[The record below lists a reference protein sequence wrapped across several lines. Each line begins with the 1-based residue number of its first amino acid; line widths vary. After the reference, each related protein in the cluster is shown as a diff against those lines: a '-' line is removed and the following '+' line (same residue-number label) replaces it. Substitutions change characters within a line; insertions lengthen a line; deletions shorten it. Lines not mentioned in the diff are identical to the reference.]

1 MLENSTIVI
10 VTGAELI
17 VLAAATGA
25 VVGDLWVLPSG
36 KSPGPPQTLAMARIR
51 LWRLLGWCLGVYTL
65 CNAAELLLRTA
76 DMSDLAI
83 PQAFPEIA
91 TVLSK
96 THYGHLWLWRGAAL
110 LAAWIAWGVYRRK
123 YGSRASAAG
132 FIALAVI
139 ALTLSASGHAGDD
152 GILSLANLA
161 DWLHILGAFLWG
173 GGIIATAVII
183 FPVLLRAPQP
193 EHGLAATAGLRLSSL
208 AGMALGMVLIS
219 GIYNAWLQIGTWH
232 GLWSTLYGQLLVA
245 KLLLVAGMT
254 ALGAVNRYR
263 YVPALQRRAGRPE
276 PRMLFPLPRFLRAG
290 NDAASAVHF
299 LRSLW
304 VETVLLLGVLI
315 LAAALSQQTPAAHAE
330 HDGMPEH
337 MHSDIQGKSDL
348 FTLPFKGRAGVGMGF
363 LIQA

>member
-36 KSPGPPQTLAMARIR
+36 KSPGPPQTLAMVRIR

-96 THYGHLWLWRGAAL
+96 THYGELWLGRAAAL
-110 LAAWIAWGVYRRK
+110 LAAWIAWGAYRINNS
-123 YGSRASAAG
+123 SRASAAA
-132 FIALAVI
+132 FSALAVI

-152 GILSLANLA
+152 GLLSLANLA

-173 GGIIATAVII
+173 GGILATAAIV
-183 FPVLLRAPQP
+183 FPLLLRAPQP
-193 EHGLAATAGLRLSSL
+193 ARELVAMAGLRLSTL
-208 AGMALGMVLIS
+208 AGAALVLVLIS
-219 GIYNAWLQIGTWH
+219 GIYNAWLQIGTWR
-232 GLWSTLYGQLLVA
+232 GLWSTLYGQLLVT
-245 KLLLVAGMT
+245 KLLLVAGMIV
-254 ALGAVNRYR
+254 LGAVNRYR
-263 YVPALQRRAGRPE
+263 YVPALQRCAGRPE
-276 PRMLFPLPRFLRAG
+276 PRTLFPLPHFLRAG
-290 NDAASAVHF
+290 NDSASAMHF

-304 VETVLLLGVLI
+304 VEAALLLGVLI
-315 LAAALSQQTPAAHAE
+315 LAAALSQQTPAAHAG
-330 HDGMPEH
+330 HDDMPEH
-337 MHSDIQGKSDL
+337 MHSAS
-348 FTLPFKGRAGVGMGF
+348 
-363 LIQA
+363 